1 MNSPDLSDDTLLDVD
16 LSLLLSSEDEA
27 KFHHVVYF
35 LQLHPTL
42 INQLSRQQVNAF
54 RAAGLLEIE
63 LSASHRSASITRE
76 MLTTGPMALMFPHYK
91 TFFGVNHVTFRWQAT
106 TSGVDVTMANTSRRP
121 VFVGLRVLAPQGIM
135 ALHLHDL
142 VRLLETPSK
151 VLLLGYVVTKR
162 AIPLSVHPPA
172 HNLLGLLYSQ
182 PILQYTRLGLTLNN
196 RDVHNMRTALATGL
210 VNFVQM
216 SELLVNE
223 AGQSVP
229 FVSQSVGW
237 EVECASWKVLEDLV
251 SDGCQMLH
259 LSCATTSK
267 ALILEDGRGGAF
279 PVGVDALKRLFQGSA
294 VQLVQLSECPSP
306 TGGTASQLLL
316 DAGVPYV
323 VAAAPHIRQVTSS
336 QLLRFSTHFYGAL
349 MGGKSIDASFCFAQN
364 SPKLPADLFCLY
376 GQSNGHHGSEV
387 LFPITDAPET
397 IFESLPTHRMT
408 VNVCKGFI
416 GRLRKAH
423 DICFW
428 LLDPTHDIRFVN
440 IHGPSGIGKTQ
451 LALAA
456 TQYATDRGAFDGGI
470 RLLHV
475 KDMVQRKGAE
485 HAVVWLQRIF
495 INIKTNRSNDI

>member
-172 HNLLGLLYSQ
+172 HNLLVHHVSMETLSLNSIGFQGLLYSQ
-182 PILQYTRLGLTLNN
+182 PILQYTRLGLTLN
-196 RDVHNMRTALATGL
+196 
-210 VNFVQM
+210 

-336 QLLRFSTHFYGAL
+336 QLLRFSTD
-349 MGGKSIDASFCFAQN
+349 SQN
-364 SPKLPADLFCLY
+364 KP
-376 GQSNGHHGSEV
+376 Q
-387 LFPITDAPET
+387 T
-397 IFESLPTHRMT
+397 I
-408 VNVCKGFI
+408 
-416 GRLRKAH
+416 RLNH
-423 DICFW
+423 
-428 LLDPTHDIRFVN
+428 
-440 IHGPSGIGKTQ
+440 IGKTQ

-475 KDMVQRKGAE
+475 KDMVQRKVLLDFVPAILKDMPNMTVVATTLETVELPPPLKQFHVGLDSNPGGPLRFRALSMDAAWE
-485 HAVVWLQRIF
+485 QQTRLPQNDLDVESTRPTHAVAAAAPANHCSLM
-495 INIKTNRSNDI
+495 

>member
-172 HNLLGLLYSQ
+172 HNLLVHHVSMETLSLNSIGFQGLLYSQ
-182 PILQYTRLGLTLNN
+182 PILQYTRLGLTLN
-196 RDVHNMRTALATGL
+196 
-210 VNFVQM
+210 

-306 TGGTASQLLL
+306 TGASQLLL

-336 QLLRFSTHFYGAL
+336 QLLRFS
-349 MGGKSIDASFCFAQN
+349 
-364 SPKLPADLFCLY
+364 
-376 GQSNGHHGSEV
+376 
-387 LFPITDAPET
+387 
-397 IFESLPTHRMT
+397 
-408 VNVCKGFI
+408 
-416 GRLRKAH
+416 
-423 DICFW
+423 
-428 LLDPTHDIRFVN
+428 
-440 IHGPSGIGKTQ
+440 
-451 LALAA
+451 
-456 TQYATDRGAFDGGI
+456 
-470 RLLHV
+470 
-475 KDMVQRKGAE
+475 
-485 HAVVWLQRIF
+485 
-495 INIKTNRSNDI
+495 

>member
-162 AIPLSVHPPA
+162 AISLSVHPPA
-172 HNLLGLLYSQ
+172 HNLLVHHVSMETLSLNSIGFQGLLYSQ

-210 VNFVQM
+210 VNFVHM

-279 PVGVDALKRLFQGSA
+279 PVGVDALKRLFQGST

-306 TGGTASQLLL
+306 TGGL
-316 DAGVPYV
+316 V
-323 VAAAPHIRQVTSS
+323 H
-336 QLLRFSTHFYGAL
+336 
-349 MGGKSIDASFCFAQN
+349 
-364 SPKLPADLFCLY
+364 
-376 GQSNGHHGSEV
+376 
-387 LFPITDAPET
+387 
-397 IFESLPTHRMT
+397 
-408 VNVCKGFI
+408 
-416 GRLRKAH
+416 
-423 DICFW
+423 
-428 LLDPTHDIRFVN
+428 
-440 IHGPSGIGKTQ
+440 
-451 LALAA
+451 
-456 TQYATDRGAFDGGI
+456 
-470 RLLHV
+470 
-475 KDMVQRKGAE
+475 
-485 HAVVWLQRIF
+485 
-495 INIKTNRSNDI
+495 

>member
-1 MNSPDLSDDTLLDVD
+1 HDDMNSPDLSDDTLLDVD

-106 TSGVDVTMANTSRRP
+106 TSGVDVTMANNSRRP

-162 AIPLSVHPPA
+162 AISLSVHPPA
-172 HNLLGLLYSQ
+172 HNLLVHHVSMETLSLNSIGFQGLLYSQ
-182 PILQYTRLGLTLNN
+182 PILQYTRLGLTLN
-196 RDVHNMRTALATGL
+196 
-210 VNFVQM
+210 

-259 LSCATTSK
+259 LSCATTST

-279 PVGVDALKRLFQGSA
+279 PVGVDALKRLFQGST

-306 TGGTASQLLL
+306 TGGL
-316 DAGVPYV
+316 
-323 VAAAPHIRQVTSS
+323 
-336 QLLRFSTHFYGAL
+336 
-349 MGGKSIDASFCFAQN
+349 
-364 SPKLPADLFCLY
+364 
-376 GQSNGHHGSEV
+376 
-387 LFPITDAPET
+387 
-397 IFESLPTHRMT
+397 
-408 VNVCKGFI
+408 GF
-416 GRLRKAH
+416 
-423 DICFW
+423 
-428 LLDPTHDIRFVN
+428 T
-440 IHGPSGIGKTQ
+440 
-451 LALAA
+451 AA

-475 KDMVQRKGAE
+475 KDMVQRKVLLDFVPAILKDMPNMTVVATTLETVELPPPLKQFHVGLDSNPGGPLRFRALSTDAVWE
-485 HAVVWLQRIF
+485 QQTRLPQNDLDVESPRPTHAVAAAAPANNCSLM
-495 INIKTNRSNDI
+495 